1 MDTSFVKNFH
11 LFSYLIRF
19 YKFLQDVT
27 RKFTQEKLLQSCILY
42 SVVRARTLTTGSKY
56 SKSYFFGLLLALR
69 LPLMMLHNPLNTWT
83 IEVTWLIKITK
94 SPISHCLLPPKFSIP
109 RDRWKASTL
118 NIIWLHVGHLANW
131 QYLSTFTRLVTT
143 KLDRMLTSGRNNE
156 NANT

>member
-42 SVVRARTLTTGSKY
+42 SVVRARTLATGSKY
-56 SKSYFFGLLLALR
+56 SKSYFFGYLLALG
-69 LPLMMLHNPLNTWT
+69 LPLMTLHNRLNTWT
-83 IEVTWLIKITK
+83 MRSRDTLK
-94 SPISHCLLPPKFSIP
+94 SLNLLYHIAYCHQNFPFP

-118 NIIWLHVGHLANW
+118 NVIWLHVGHLANW
-131 QYLSTFTRLVTT
+131 QYFSTFTRLMTT